1 MGNNK
6 YRALLSSDLRQ
17 LINDPMLMASILGP
31 LSLLF
36 ISRYGLP
43 PIASWTERVIHF
55 PLSEYSSFIAIF
67 LLNTIPILIGSLAGL
82 LMLDER
88 DENMISYFGVTPLSR
103 AGYLRYRLL
112 LPSLLSV
119 IMAGLYVLLSGI
131 VEVGFVEAGCS
142 IILLMLETPLIAL
155 FLAAF
160 ASNKVE
166 GLALSKAA
174 SLLFIGPVLAYWV
187 PEPWKHVG
195 VMIPAYW
202 PAQSYLSGL
211 SGFPEASLGWFAGGV
226 AVHVLLLAALL
237 RQFLKRVEQ

>member
-6 YRALLSSDLRQ
+6 YRALLSNDLRQ

-112 LPSLLSV
+112 LPSLLSA
-119 IMAGLYVLLSGI
+119 IMVGLYVLLSGI
-131 VEVGFVEAGCS
+131 VEVGVGAGFS
-142 IILLMLETPLIAL
+142 IILLMLEAPLIAL
-155 FLAAF
+155 FLAAY

-174 SLLFIGPVLAYWV
+174 SLLFIGPALAYWV

-211 SGFPEASLGWFAGGV
+211 SGFSEASLGWFAGGV
-226 AVHVLLLAALL
+226 VVHLLLLAALL